1 MITWKLIV
9 MRNDSKGKVGQGV
22 LFAYSKRPNGSRKS
36 RQASQE
42 VAEGMGGEVA
52 RYSSNARGNV
62 WTKSASR
69 PFGTWKALG
78 ETILIVGL
86 VKA

>member
-22 LFAYSKRPNGSRKS
+22 LFAYFERPNCSRKI
-36 RQASQE
+36 RQTYQE
-42 VAEGMGGEVA
+42 VAEGMGEVA